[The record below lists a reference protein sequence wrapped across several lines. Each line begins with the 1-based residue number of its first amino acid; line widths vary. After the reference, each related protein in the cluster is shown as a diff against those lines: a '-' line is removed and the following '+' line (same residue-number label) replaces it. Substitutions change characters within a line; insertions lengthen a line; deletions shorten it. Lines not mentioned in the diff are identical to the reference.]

1 MFENLEGLYP
11 TSGKTGKDL
20 GAPYLAQIGKILTTR
35 AKKVV
40 RRW

>member
-1 MFENLEGLYP
+1 MSENLEGLYLK
-11 TSGKTGKDL
+11 SGKTGKDL
-20 GAPYLAQIGKILTTR
+20 GAPYLGQIRKILTTR